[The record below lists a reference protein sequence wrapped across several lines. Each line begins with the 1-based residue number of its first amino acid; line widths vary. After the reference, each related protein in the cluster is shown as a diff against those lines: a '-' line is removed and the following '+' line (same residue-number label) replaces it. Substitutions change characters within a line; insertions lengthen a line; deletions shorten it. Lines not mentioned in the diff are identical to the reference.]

1 MPRRTEVER
10 HFKEIGGR
18 VRKRRKSLGLR
29 IVDLSLISGLTTAS
43 ISHIER
49 GTRDARLSRLL
60 ALANALR
67 IEPWRLFAE
76 SEHEDSMETV
86 AVREPAGAQEG
97 TENGTD

>member
-67 IEPWRLFAE
+67 MEPWRLFVGSGHENEMEVVSVGE
-76 SEHEDSMETV
+76 SAD
-86 AVREPAGAQEG
+86 AQKVS
-97 TENGTD
+97 ENGTD